1 MRTKFKF
8 LIDRLSSITICAR
21 KLATLCKYLTAE
33 ESVSVEEGFQ
43 LIDGELVG
51 RRLQS
56 DPRYIGHLKYIGTNE
71 QIISSKEQ
79 ET

>member
-1 MRTKFKF
+1 M
-8 LIDRLSSITICAR
+8 SSVIICAR
-21 KLATLCKYLTAE
+21 KLAIPCKYLTAE

-56 DPRYIGHLKYIGTNE
+56 DPRYIGHLKYKGTNE

-79 ET
+79 EA